1 MLEFTVFMIVKR
13 PSLNESVKDM
23 PDIDNKEVTT
33 TKEIKNIKIVKKYL
47 FITLKLILLSLKETL
62 LRKTCLG
69 FVYDN
74 SSFLVNLNKIKIL

>member
-1 MLEFTVFMIVKR
+1 
-13 PSLNESVKDM
+13 M

-69 FVYDN
+69 FV
-74 SSFLVNLNKIKIL
+74 